1 MKLNEWRFFIL
12 AFLLGVSVWAFA
24 GKIDLRD
31 AVNLKLH
38 NNIQLL
44 FVQHAPLAT
53 ITKKNNTIND
63 LVLRLY
69 SVPNSVIYFANQPNH
84 VAGRVSLSN
93 FIHVWRHHHINP
105 NVEVD
110 AISVDQKR
118 EFNAVFTFSHPVY
131 FPRVGVLQYTLHF
144 WSNDEVLTPHMHQKR
159 IRLKDVSLFID
170 HFSQWPP

>member
-1 MKLNEWRFFIL
+1 MMKLNEWRFFIL

-53 ITKKNNTIND
+53 ITKKNNTMND

-84 VAGRVSLSN
+84 VAGVIGYSL
-93 FIHVWRHHHINP
+93 
-105 NVEVD
+105 
-110 AISVDQKR
+110 Q
-118 EFNAVFTFSHPVY
+118 
-131 FPRVGVLQYTLHF
+131 
-144 WSNDEVLTPHMHQKR
+144 
-159 IRLKDVSLFID
+159 
-170 HFSQWPP
+170 